1 MTRLLCEL
9 HLIQRELRSWTTSDF
24 DLPLI
29 RTKNSPCDIF
39 VLLASRLT
47 LGREALEPE
56 LCVVMVSTVVMPS
69 PTLAGAA
76 SMFIQKDTQDRMT
89 MSSDGM
95 YIWIK

>member
-1 MTRLLCEL
+1 M
-9 HLIQRELRSWTTSDF
+9 Q
-24 DLPLI
+24 P
-29 RTKNSPCDIF
+29 
-39 VLLASRLT
+39 SRLT

-76 SMFIQKDTQDRMT
+76 SMFIQKDTQERMT